1 MKKKEFKFTCLLVA
15 AAMILSFTGCEKK
28 ADTVEGLSEQQS
40 GQEETEAAIADT
52 SNKPTSSYPDSSDTS
67 QEKKDSI
74 KWNETI
80 YGGNDGFESVD
91 MKLSLEDYSTKE
103 YTAYTVEAE
112 EFNKDYIKKMCD
124 TVFDNGEVEVYDF
137 NHKTKRVY
145 DDLIDTYEG
154 CLEAYVTCKEANV
167 ESAFA
172 FYPKRLFN
180 ENGDWELQQAI
191 DEFDGAVIEND
202 INRLK
207 SERENAPDTIE
218 NDYSYQGYIG
228 LIDGEEYY
236 MYFGNRN
243 YDEYMS
249 SPETT
254 QYNGRVITII
264 KKDLE
269 ESYNGPETPE
279 EIIIDGSEYELGEN
293 NPYRHKK
300 ALVAEPTITYMNTDS
315 SSDINEDYVGKGLEF
330 LSRLGFGNYEF
341 DGNPA
346 TLMWG
351 SGLSNGF
358 MYVNDYHMM
367 AYDMGDTDGEILRY
381 RLDMPSISEYE
392 VQFSSYVDDGDPY
405 DFNTY
410 IDVMINDSGIVGCQI
425 YNPLNVINA
434 EPVMGL
440 IDNEG
445 LMDIVRDS
453 VNYRELWNNPI
464 GRNIKIFEVNESRIV
479 TFPIRSESNKNEY
492 TYVPCFV
499 LNGFS
504 QDTRLVSTPVLIV
517 NAIDGSIVSID
528 KELTG
533 YPAGWRNGNVG
544 HDIYLAG
551 RWARYEKLK
560 DRTVTPATDASV
572 KSTDTDT
579 ATKDESTDTT
589 EEE

>member
-124 TVFDNGEVEVYDF
+124 TVFDEGSVEVYDY
-137 NHKTKRVY
+137 NHRTKRVY
-145 DDLIDTYEG
+145 DDLIDFYEG
-154 CLEAYVTCKEANV
+154 CLEAYDTCKEANI
-167 ESAFA
+167 ESAFS

-180 ENGDWELQQAI
+180 ENGDWEMQQAV
-191 DEFDGAVIEND
+191 DEFDRAVIEND

-264 KKDLE
+264 KKDI
-269 ESYNGPETPE
+269 ESAYNGDAVPE
-279 EIIIDGSEYELGEN
+279 EIVIQGMDYELDEN
-293 NPYRHKK
+293 NPFRHKR
-300 ALVAEPTITYMNTDS
+300 ALVIDPTVTYMYVDNTMELND
-315 SSDINEDYVGKGLEF
+315 DYASKGLEF
-330 LSRLGFGNYEF
+330 LSRLGFGNYEC
-341 DGNPA
+341 DGCP
-346 TLMWG
+346 TPLLWG
-351 SGLSNGF
+351 SGLTNGF
-358 MYVNDYHMM
+358 MYVNDYHMS
-367 AYDMGDTDGEILRY
+367 AYDVGDRDGQVLRY
-381 RLDMPSISEYE
+381 RLNMAAVSEYE

-425 YNPLNVINA
+425 YNPLDVIKA

-533 YPAGWRNGNVG
+533 YPAGWKNGNVG
-544 HDIYLAG
+544 HDLYLS
-551 RWARYEKLK
+551 EKWERFEK
-560 DRTVTPATDASV
+560 NTEKTTAPATSATEKNS
-572 KSTDTDT
+572 DTN
-579 ATKDESTDTT
+579 ATSISTDTT

>member
-1 MKKKEFKFTCLLVA
+1 MRIMSV
-15 AAMILSFTGCEKK
+15 K
-28 ADTVEGLSEQQS
+28 A
-40 GQEETEAAIADT
+40 
-52 SNKPTSSYPDSSDTS
+52 
-67 QEKKDSI
+67 
-74 KWNETI
+74 
-80 YGGNDGFESVD
+80 
-91 MKLSLEDYSTKE
+91 
-103 YTAYTVEAE
+103 
-112 EFNKDYIKKMCD
+112 
-124 TVFDNGEVEVYDF
+124 
-137 NHKTKRVY
+137 
-145 DDLIDTYEG
+145 
-154 CLEAYVTCKEANV
+154 
-167 ESAFA
+167 
-172 FYPKRLFN
+172 
-180 ENGDWELQQAI
+180 
-191 DEFDGAVIEND
+191 
-202 INRLK
+202 
-207 SERENAPDTIE
+207 
-218 NDYSYQGYIG
+218 
-228 LIDGEEYY
+228 
-236 MYFGNRN
+236 
-243 YDEYMS
+243 
-249 SPETT
+249 
-254 QYNGRVITII
+254 
-264 KKDLE
+264 
-269 ESYNGPETPE
+269 
-279 EIIIDGSEYELGEN
+279 
-293 NPYRHKK
+293 
-300 ALVAEPTITYMNTDS
+300 
-315 SSDINEDYVGKGLEF
+315 LEF

-425 YNPLNVINA
+425 YNPLNVIKA
-434 EPVMGL
+434 EPVMSL

-544 HDIYLAG
+544 HDLYLS
-551 RWARYEKLK
+551 EKWERFEK
-560 DRTVTPATDASV
+560 NTEKTTTSATSATEKNSDTNATSVTT
-572 KSTDTDT
+572 
-579 ATKDESTDTT
+579 ETT